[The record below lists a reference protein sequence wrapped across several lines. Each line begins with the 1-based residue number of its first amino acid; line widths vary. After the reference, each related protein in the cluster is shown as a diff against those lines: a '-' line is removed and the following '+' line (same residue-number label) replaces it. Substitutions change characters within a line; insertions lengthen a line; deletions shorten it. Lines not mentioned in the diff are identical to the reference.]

1 MAFTGA
7 FVAVFTEALTAWKL
21 ETCYELMDEGRYPKL
36 LIISIIVTMNVAMI
50 SSFYD
55 FSDN

>member
-36 LIISIIVTMNVAMI
+36 LIISIIVIMNVTKI
-50 SSFYD
+50 STFYD
-55 FSDN
+55 CSEN